1 MEVVPIETYTM
12 PSSPADCA
20 KASRS
25 AGSGL
30 GSVAVSGPVTCPG
43 RREIPAG
50 LISML
55 PNDPKM
61 PAIDAG
67 ARQIQ
72 PL

>member
-30 GSVAVSGPVTCPG
+30 ASAAVSAPVTCPES
-43 RREIPAG
+43 RFR
-50 LISML
+50 LI
-55 PNDPKM
+55 
-61 PAIDAG
+61 
-67 ARQIQ
+67 
-72 PL
+72 